1 MKTTEI
7 LKSFAE
13 LDLESSI
20 PAHSQSEHLRESTEP
35 KIRAPRPD
43 PPSPPLD
50 PLEERVRE
58 RPFTPVRLL
67 AVEYRGYQG
76 WGIND

>member
-1 MKTTEI
+1 MKTTKI

-20 PAHSQSEHLRESTEP
+20 PARSQSEHPRKSTEP

-43 PPSPPLD
+43 PPSPL
-50 PLEERVRE
+50 LEERVKER

-67 AVEYRGYQG
+67 AEEYRGYRG